1 MYGFCLIQPQ
11 SSQIWT
17 VMTALEN
24 TQSVVLVCGFTLDNR

>member
-1 MYGFCLIQPQ
+1 MYGFCLVQPQ

-24 TQSVVLVCGFTLDNR
+24 TQSVFFGVWFHLRQ